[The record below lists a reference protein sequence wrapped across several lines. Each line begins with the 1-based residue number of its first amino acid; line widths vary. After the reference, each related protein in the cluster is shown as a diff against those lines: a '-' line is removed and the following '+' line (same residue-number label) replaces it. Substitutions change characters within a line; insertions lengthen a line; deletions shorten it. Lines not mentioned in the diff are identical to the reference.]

1 MAEEVAWGGLE
12 DVPRVLP
19 LDRHDLCSGG
29 ELLDDF
35 WSKIGYPTADS
46 RHWERRAAAAGS
58 AQVQLG
64 RPRSLSPTPA
74 EKPSVRVRPAS
85 ASPTGLRLPKPQV
98 RLKGW
103 RGPLPP
109 RRITPPTVFADF
121 VEAAVKRTVG
131 RSAEAFIEE
140 PRQPAEVFEP
150 S

>member
-1 MAEEVAWGGLE
+1 LGAKGG
-12 DVPRVLP
+12 
-19 LDRHDLCSGG
+19 GG
-29 ELLDDF
+29 G
-35 WSKIGYPTADS
+35 IGSSPA
-46 RHWERRAAAAGS
+46 RAASIFVANSCREA
-58 AQVQLG
+58 LG
-64 RPRSLSPTPA
+64 ACET
-74 EKPSVRVRPAS
+74 SVGLAP
-85 ASPTGLRLPKPQV
+85 GLRLPKPQV